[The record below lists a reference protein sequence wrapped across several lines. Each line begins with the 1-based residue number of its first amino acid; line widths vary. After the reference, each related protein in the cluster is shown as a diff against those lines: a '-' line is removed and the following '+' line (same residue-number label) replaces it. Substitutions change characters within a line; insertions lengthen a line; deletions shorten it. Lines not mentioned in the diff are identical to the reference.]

1 MHYSA
6 ERGAYERATS
16 TPAFRSNLSAI
27 THTVTLPPL
36 QWAAGTVHEILVQ
49 PGEKFYI
56 FSVRQADNSTVFLR
70 IADPHKGTSL
80 HGVDAENLV
89 YDTMKEAYFRNLQ
102 VQVGYRDFGPD
113 PQAGIENL
121 TIDRVIL
128 TQ

>member
-1 MHYSA
+1 MSA
-6 ERGAYERATS
+6 TL
-16 TPAFRSNLSAI
+16 TPAAHSNLAAI
-27 THTVTLPPL
+27 SHNVTLPAL
-36 QWAAGTVHEILVQ
+36 QWAVGTVHEILVQ

-56 FSVRQADNSTVFLR
+56 FTVRQADNTTVILR
-70 IADPHKGTSL
+70 VADPHTGASL
-80 HGVDAENLV
+80 HGVNAENLV

>member
-6 ERGAYERATS
+6 ERGAYERHVNS
-16 TPAFRSNLSAI
+16 CLPFQFVSHHPDRDSAAVAVGCR
-27 THTVTLPPL
+27 HG
-36 QWAAGTVHEILVQ
+36 ARDFGSAR
-49 PGEKFYI
+49 EKFYI

>member
-1 MHYSA
+1 MSA
-6 ERGAYERATS
+6 TLTAPHSKLAT
-16 TPAFRSNLSAI
+16 L
-27 THTVTLPPL
+27 THTVTLPAL
-36 QWAAGTVHEILVQ
+36 QWAVGTVHEILVQ
-49 PGEKFYI
+49 PGERFYI

-70 IADPHKGTSL
+70 IADPHSGTPL
-80 HGVDAENLV
+80 HGVDAENLE

-102 VQVGYRDFGPD
+102 VQVGYRDFGFD